1 MAAELGADSH
11 AAKRAGLLH
20 DVGKALTHEVEGTH
34 ALIGADL
41 AKKYGEPPGVVH
53 AIAAHH
59 NEVDPR
65 TIIAILV
72 QGADAI
78 SSARPGARRETLES
92 YVKRLRQLEEIADG
106 FPGVTKSYALQAG
119 REIRIMV
126 EPTEVSD
133 AEASLLARDISKRI
147 EKDLQYPGQIR
158 VTVCR
163 ETRAVEYAK

>member
-1 MAAELGADSH
+1 MAAELGADPV

-20 DVGKALTHEVEGTH
+20 DLGKALTHEVEGTH

-41 AKKYGEPPGVVH
+41 CKKYNEAPGVVH

-59 NEVDPR
+59 NEVEPR
-65 TIIAILV
+65 TIIAVLV

-78 SSARPGARRETLES
+78 SSARPGARRESLEN
-92 YVKRLRQLEEIADG
+92 YVKRLRDLEDIADS
-106 FPGVTKSYALQAG
+106 FRGVTKAYAIQAG
-119 REIRIMV
+119 REIRVMV
-126 EPTEVSD
+126 EPTEIND
-133 AEASLLARDISKRI
+133 NEASLLARELTSRI
-147 EKDLQYPGQIR
+147 EKEVQYPGQIK